1 MKNTNP
7 NHPIDARFREAL
19 QGHASPGGQALWAKL
34 EGQLPPEKKRRPF
47 GLWAFAAL
55 VLGASL
61 GAFFLWPA
69 GENAAPNT
77 QNLATAEQ
85 VSPSPQLQI
94 APQTQGITENNE
106 ATKKTPLAAP
116 RTALPKTEQ
125 RAKLQPVKRKK
136 SPAATPKPQAARP
149 LSVAAQVNLPQMLN
163 TAPLADLHPQT
174 LPAPVEAGKLQKLP
188 DSLKPKPEV
197 TVYVRPGQPA
207 AREEA
212 EAEQTST
219 RQKLLEDA
227 KRIGKAA
234 KKLKFGEI
242 FNKK

>member
-47 GLWAFAAL
+47 GLWVFAAL
-55 VLGASL
+55 LLGASL
-61 GAFFLWPA
+61 TMLLFWPT
-69 GENAAPNT
+69 GEEITQVTQNVTEVTDFQPQLPTRENTSNGVAEAPKTVNTAALESTSSTKSKAQERVNT
-77 QNLATAEQ
+77 QQIKKAKPIA
-85 VSPSPQLQI
+85 QLQEAKPI
-94 APQTQGITENNE
+94 V
-106 ATKKTPLAAP
+106 ATK
-116 RTALPKTEQ
+116 
-125 RAKLQPVKRKK
+125 
-136 SPAATPKPQAARP
+136 QAEP
-149 LSVAAQVNLPQMLN
+149 LPQMLN
-163 TAPLADLHPQT
+163 TVPLVDLHPQALS
-174 LPAPVEAGKLQKLP
+174 LPVVAGKLQELP
-188 DSLKPKPEV
+188 DSLKPKPEI
-197 TVYVRPGQPA
+197 TVHIRPAQPA

-212 EAEQTST
+212 ETEQPST